1 MRDQGCLC
9 YTSLNMSE
17 PLYRPI
23 LREAF
28 QITWRGARLWPLALA
43 AGILLSGSISDV
55 VWRMTN
61 ALAPQASLS
70 SAVSLFWARALQGWS
85 GFQITDIL
93 IGGVRVFQISALAL
107 ILGFAVAG
115 LSVICQGALVFAI
128 GTGRVTKRLRMR
140 DAITVGARAFWP
152 VFVLNILGAVILIA
166 TRSLLGIIIAM
177 AHSAGSTG
185 IYLLYLASFT
195 VFVLLAIL
203 VTIIQIFA
211 LNAMILQGAT
221 IVQAIERAAK
231 MVQQHWVTITETALI
246 LFVLSLGAWV
256 AALLANALLAIP
268 VFMLLMTGLLL
279 SSHTLVSASL
289 FMGIILLII
298 VLLMVL
304 AAFITLQYATWTLLF
319 RRMGEGGMLPKIHR
333 WFRHL
338 THGYHVPGA

>member
-1 MRDQGCLC
+1 
-9 YTSLNMSE
+9 MSE
-17 PLYRPI
+17 PLYRPV

-28 QITWRGARLWPLALA
+28 RVAWRGARLWPLALV
-43 AGILLSGSISDV
+43 AGILLSGSVADV
-55 VWRMTN
+55 VWRMSN

-70 SAVSLFWARALQGWS
+70 SAVTLFWARALQGWS
-85 GFQITDIL
+85 GFQLTDIL
-93 IGGVRVFQISALAL
+93 IGGVRVFQISALFL
-107 ILGFAVAG
+107 IIGFAIAG

-128 GTGRVTKRLRMR
+128 GTGRATKRLRVR

-152 VFVLNILGAVILIA
+152 VFVLNLFGSVILIA
-166 TRSLLGIIIAM
+166 TRSLLGMIIAL
-177 AHSAGSTG
+177 AHSTGSAGV
-185 IYLLYLASFT
+185 YLLYLASFT

-231 MVQQHWVTITETALI
+231 MVQAHWVAVTETALI

-268 VFMLLMTGLLL
+268 VFTLLMTASLLGSQTLTFASLLL
-279 SSHTLVSASL
+279 LL
-289 FMGIILLII
+289 IGILL
-298 VLLMVL
+298 VLLTVL
-304 AAFITLQYATWTLLF
+304 GAFITLQYATWTLLF
-319 RRMGEGGMLPKIHR
+319 RRMGEGGVVPKIHR